1 MGKKLKR
8 KSYSDFVPGRYYDL
22 QLKSYKGVPFAV
34 SLIGN
39 MRPFSKSFT
48 LLDLGGI
55 YQYTL
60 SQAQLKWL
68 WGHEKRAKESA
79 RRKR

>member
-1 MGKKLKR
+1 MSKKPKR
-8 KSYSDFVPGRYYDL
+8 KSYSDFAPGRYYNL

-60 SQAQLKWL
+60 SQAQVKWL
-68 WGHEKRAKESA
+68 ERQEKLAKERAK
-79 RRKR
+79 RKR